1 MLARTLIL
9 ATMLL
14 AATAAAQDSFD
25 AAPRQQVQPPQ
36 QGGMPE
42 AQPGPGS
49 LPQQDFSQ
57 PPTPGPGA
65 PAAGG
70 LEQLAELER
79 QDLGVPPTD
88 RLHAGPMHGPTPAQ
102 IPGGQVITTQGLL
115 ALIEGRQVPFV
126 LLDVLGAEETI
137 PGSALAVPAH
147 QPGGFDDQV
156 QQEFGA
162 FLSQATA
169 GSPEMPLVLY
179 CLSIHCW
186 MSYNAALRAINLGY
200 TNVLWYRGGLEA
212 WKAAG
217 RQTQAR

>member
-1 MLARTLIL
+1 MIGRALIL
-9 ATMLL
+9 ATVATLL

-25 AAPRQQVQPPQ
+25 APRPQQAQPPQ
-36 QGGMPE
+36 QDGLPE
-42 AQPGPGS
+42 APQQGFSQPPAPGPGS
-49 LPQQDFSQ
+49 DDLDR
-57 PPTPGPGA
+57 
-65 PAAGG
+65 
-70 LEQLAELER
+70 LAQLER

>member
-25 AAPRQQVQPPQ
+25 APRPQQAQPPQ
-36 QGGMPE
+36 QDGLPE
-42 AQPGPGS
+42 PPQQGFSQPPAPGPGS
-49 LPQQDFSQ
+49 DDLDRLAQQ
-57 PPTPGPGA
+57 
-65 PAAGG
+65 
-70 LEQLAELER
+70 ER

-88 RLHAGPMHGPTPAQ
+88 QLHVGPMHGPTPAQ

-162 FLSQATA
+162 YLWQATA

-179 CLSIHCW
+179 CMSIHCW

-217 RQTQAR
+217 QATQAR